1 MRLIYPLL
9 ILCTLSMIRLIEV
22 HATNTPQKT
31 GFSLIATIKA
41 TNITCF
47 GGSDGSA
54 TVTVFGGSNYIYAW
68 SNGQKTQTITNLTV
82 GTYNVTV
89 TSGTQRIIASARIS
103 QPMALIGTI
112 GITNAISCSNP
123 TIKVLVN
130 VNGGTMPY
138 FYRWSTGANTSS
150 IAVNTEGEYRVTVT
164 DSKGCTISQAV
175 RVSGKCIAPPL
186 SATTKVTNV
195 SCLGGNNGSATV
207 TASGGTTYS
216 YAWSNGQKTQTA
228 TNLVAGTYT
237 VTVTSGTQ
245 TKTVTATVLQPIS
258 GLTGLITAPYTL
270 SCALPTVNIYA
281 TASGGNAPYTY
292 NWSTGGSSHFI
303 TVNTEGGYRVT
314 ITDSKGCAVTQAV
327 RVSGSC
333 RYLYNVRA
341 NENDNNTHD
350 HYDIEKAANL
360 TLSPNPT
367 SDQFNL
373 VYQFP
378 TASDAFIEVKS
389 ASGRIVERHIL
400 RGATAGRL
408 SFETDNWPVGLYF
421 ISLQNNKT
429 TQTKMLMVLH

>member
-1 MRLIYPLL
+1 MRFNYPLL
-9 ILCTLSMIRLIEV
+9 ILCSLSMIRPIEIQ
-22 HATNTPQKT
+22 AKNTPHKAS
-31 GFSLIATIKA
+31 FRLIATVKS

-47 GGSDGSA
+47 GGSNGSA
-54 TVTVFGGSNYIYAW
+54 TVTVLGGNNYIYTW
-68 SNGQKTQTITNLTV
+68 SNGQKTQKITNLKV
-82 GTYNVTV
+82 GTYTVTV
-89 TSGTQRIIASARIS
+89 TSGTQRITASTRVS
-103 QPMALIGTI
+103 QPMALIGAI
-112 GITNAISCSNP
+112 GIPNTISCANP
-123 TIKVLVN
+123 ATKVLIN

-138 FYRWSTGANTSS
+138 FYSWSTGANTSS

-164 DSKGCTISQAV
+164 DSKGCTTSQAV
-175 RVSGKCIAPPL
+175 RVSGKCVIPSL

-216 YAWSNGQKTQTA
+216 YAWSNGQKIQTA

-245 TKTVTATVLQPIS
+245 TKTATATVLQPTS

-281 TASGGNAPYTY
+281 TAIGGNAPYTY
-292 NWSTGGSSHFI
+292 NWSTGSASHFI

-314 ITDSKGCAVTQAV
+314 ITDSKGCNVTQAV

-333 RYLYNVRA
+333 RYLYNMSV
-341 NENDNNTHD
+341 NENAINTHVY
-350 HYDIEKAANL
+350 YDIEKAANL
-360 TLSPNPT
+360 MLSPNPT
-367 SDQFNL
+367 RDQFNL

-389 ASGRIVERHIL
+389 ASGRVIERYIL
-400 RGATAGRL
+400 RGATVGRL
-408 SFETDNWPVGLYF
+408 SFETDNWPNGLYF